1 MKLLVALVL
10 ALTLSASSAIA
21 KSGPPL
27 RLWVKNGSQQVTI
40 SEVYIAIAGHE
51 ELGAERLRG
60 KTIEPKGKMQFMLED
75 GVDKCVVDLKL
86 LSTAGKEYSYR
97 ARLCEDHTFTFRGR
111 P

>member
-1 MKLLVALVL
+1 MKLLAALIL

-21 KSGPPL
+21 GPPL
-27 RLWVKNGSQQVTI
+27 RLWIKNASQVTI
-40 SEVYIAIAGHE
+40 GKLYIEIMGSEW
-51 ELGAERLRG
+51 GAERLRG

>member
-1 MKLLVALVL
+1 MKLLAALML
-10 ALTLSASSAIA
+10 ALTLSASSATA

-40 SEVYIAIAGHE
+40 SEVYIEIMGNDW
-51 ELGAERLRG
+51 GAERLRG
-60 KTIEPKGKMQFMLED
+60 RTIEPKGKMQFMLED
-75 GVDKCVVDLKL
+75 GVNKCVVDLKL